1 MSDIFSIDT
10 IDYCKELTL
19 IEDFNPI
26 KYDKSASDVVERV
39 SILWNPHEI
48 PSDDTDAFLKFIFEN
63 SYPITGGIIDVFLPE
78 ISQVRTVCVQEVA
91 LRQHNSPI
99 ITVSDGESVIKLC
112 SKKVLTKKFAMIF
125 LNK

>member
-10 IDYCKELTL
+10 LDYCKKLAL

-26 KYDKSASDVVERV
+26 KYDSASDVVDRV
-39 SILWNPHEI
+39 SLLWNPYEI
-48 PSDDTDAFLKFIFEN
+48 PSDDTDAFLKFISEN

-99 ITVSDGESVIKLC
+99 ITVSDGESV
-112 SKKVLTKKFAMIF
+112 
-125 LNK
+125 LNYITT